1 MANLKNCALIAD
13 AFGPSGFEH
22 AVVDTLITLLGDVKY
37 EKDSMQNL
45 YATLPQNTGAKPVVM
60 LDAHTDEVGF
70 MVQSITANGLLKL
83 VPLGGW
89 VDHNIPAHTFLLR
102 NTRGEIVRAVSTSK
116 PPHFMSSAEKNAP
129 ITLDN
134 IFLDAGVC
142 SRKDATE
149 LLFLEPGL
157 VAVPDVAFSYN
168 KTTDMMLGT
177 ALDCRLGCAGIL
189 EVFEQLSGEALAAD
203 VIGAFSTQEEVGLR
217 GAKITA
223 EKLRPA
229 LAICLE
235 GTPADDTFTSADEA
249 QGVLKKGV
257 QIRFRDGSMVANPAW
272 VAFARKVATEN
283 GIAHQCAVRT
293 GGGTNGGSIH
303 LAPGGVPTLVL
314 GIPIRYAHTHYG
326 YAAQSDMDAAVALT
340 VAILKSLTPAVIKE
354 LNPLAI

>member
-1 MANLKNCALIAD
+1 MANLKNCALISD

-22 AVVDTLITLLGDVKY
+22 EVVDTMISLLGDIKH

-45 YATLPQNTGAKPVVM
+45 YAHLPQNTGEKPVVM

-70 MVQSITANGLLKL
+70 MVQSITSNGLLKL

-102 NTRGEIVRAVSTSK
+102 NTKGDIIRAVSTSK
-116 PPHFMSSAEKNAP
+116 PPHFMSAAEKNAP

-149 LLFLEPGL
+149 LLFLESGL

-168 KTTDMMLGT
+168 ETTGMMLGK
-177 ALDCRLGCAGIL
+177 AFDCRLGCAGIL
-189 EVFEQLSGEALAAD
+189 EVFDRLAQKKLCAD
-203 VIGAFSTQEEVGLR
+203 VIAAFSTQEEVGLR
-217 GAKITA
+217 GAKVTA
-223 EKLRPA
+223 EHLRPA

-235 GTPADDTFTSADEA
+235 GTPADDTFTGADEA
-249 QGVLKKGV
+249 QGALKHGV

-272 VAFARKVATEN
+272 VAFARKVAVEN

-303 LAPGGVPTLVL
+303 LAPNGVPTLVL

-326 YAAQSDMDAAVALT
+326 YAAQCDMDAAVALAA
-340 VAILKSLTPAVIKE
+340 AIIETLTPEIIRE
-354 LNPLAI
+354 INPLA

>member
-13 AFGPSGFEH
+13 AFGPSGFERE
-22 AVVDTLITLLGDVKY
+22 VVNTLTALLGDVKH
-37 EKDSMQNL
+37 ETDSMQNL
-45 YATLPQNTGAKPVVM
+45 YAYLPQNTGKKPVVM

-89 VDHNIPAHTFLLR
+89 VDHNIPAHLFLLR
-102 NTRGEIVRAVSTSK
+102 NTRGETIRAVSTSK
-116 PPHFMSSAEKNAP
+116 PPHFMSAAEKNAP

-142 SRKDATE
+142 SRKDATD

-157 VAVPDVAFSYN
+157 VAVPDVSFSYN
-168 KTTDMMLGT
+168 ETTDMMLGK
-177 ALDCRLGCAGIL
+177 AFDCRLGCAGIL
-189 EVFEQLSGEALAAD
+189 EVFDKLAGKKLCTD
-203 VIGAFSTQEEVGLR
+203 VVAAFSTQEEVGLR

-223 EKLRPA
+223 ERLRPA

-235 GTPADDTFTSADEA
+235 GTPADDTFTAADEA
-249 QGVLKKGV
+249 QGVLKHGV

-272 VAFARKVATEN
+272 VAFARKVAAEH
-283 GIAHQCAVRT
+283 GIVHQCAVRT

-326 YAAQSDMDAAVALT
+326 YAAQCDMDAAVELAA
-340 VAILKSLTPAVIKE
+340 AIITSLTPEIVREI
-354 LNPLAI
+354 NPLA